1 MLKKTLATVLC
12 SLLLVAPF
20 AHAQD
25 VDKAVSSKRG
35 NFVVPSLPKDTP
47 LLRGQVS
54 TFKNRSPLLSGEVQ
68 QIPQGT
74 KVDLVVPDGM
84 VINSE
89 ISQKGD
95 EILVRIGKDIMDGDR
110 VVIPGGWYMRG
121 LVTEAQSQKRLGRN
135 GYVEVQFDKLVSPD
149 GDYQV
154 DFNAKFSTRD
164 NKMASVVKVVG
175 KDMGYVAAGAGAG
188 ALLSVQLTGIPTA
201 IATHGY
207 SVAIGAGVGGT
218 IGLIGALKRKGK
230 VSSILS
236 GDELKLVTSEPIMM
250 PGFDKTMLPSAQ
262 VPQHLEGLDLR
273 VKDYKF
279 AKPWWDDKSARILEV
294 SLEVDNNTKQTFH
307 FFDLLVVNEHDQRF
321 SPLPGFKFEK
331 VSPGKSGA
339 GKVSFTV
346 GSPKRKYF
354 LIFLNRR
361 NGKELSRAAIN

>member
-1 MLKKTLATVLC
+1 M
-12 SLLLVAPF
+12 SLLAPC
-20 AHAQD
+20 ALAQEHGLGASD
-25 VDKAVSSKRG
+25 ESSKQG
-35 NFVVPSLPKDTP
+35 SFVVPTLQKDTP

-54 TFKNRSPLLSGEVQ
+54 TFKNRSPLLSGSTQ
-68 QIPQGT
+68 QIPSGT

-95 EILVRIGKDIMDGDR
+95 EVLVRIGKDIMDGDR
-110 VVIPGGWYMRG
+110 VVIPGGWFMRG
-121 LVTEAQSQKRLGRN
+121 LVTDAQSQKRGGRN
-135 GYVEVQFDKLVSPD
+135 GFVEVQFDKLVSPD

-164 NKMASVVKVVG
+164 KKLKSVLKVVG
-175 KDMGYVAAGAGAG
+175 TDMGYVTIGAGAG
-188 ALLSVQLTGIPTA
+188 ALLSIQLTGIPTA

-207 SVAIGAGVGGT
+207 SVAVGAGIGGT

-230 VSSILS
+230 VSSIFS
-236 GDELKLVTSEPIMM
+236 GDELKLVTDEPIML
-250 PGFDKTMLPSAQ
+250 PGFDKTLLPSAQ

-273 VKDYKF
+273 VKDFKF

-294 SLEVDNNTKQTFH
+294 SLEVNNNTKQTFH
-307 FFDLLVVNEHDQRF
+307 FFDLLVVNDNEQRF
-321 SPLPGFKFEK
+321 SPLPGFKFDK
-331 VSPGKSGA
+331 VTPGNSGA

-354 LIFLNRR
+354 LIFLSRR
-361 NGKELSRAAIN
+361 TGKELSRAAIN